1 MKKLLTQKSFSKIS
15 VSEIIA
21 DCGVNRKT
29 FYYHFQDIYDLLKW
43 IFEKE
48 AVEVLKG
55 FDCLIN
61 LEEAIIF
68 VMDYIDDN
76 QFIINCVYDSI
87 GRDEM
92 KRFLYNDFSGI
103 IAYNVDNAIKQLDI
117 NIDEKFKDLVVSFYT
132 EALAGML
139 IEYLKNKEKYTREEW
154 LKYTLQILKNSLPNI
169 LKSYKE

>member
-1 MKKLLTQKSFSKIS
+1 
-15 VSEIIA
+15 
-21 DCGVNRKT
+21 
-29 FYYHFQDIYDLLKW
+29 
-43 IFEKE
+43 
-48 AVEVLKG
+48 
-55 FDCLIN
+55 
-61 LEEAIIF
+61 
-68 VMDYIDDN
+68 MDYVDDN
-76 QFIINCVYDSI
+76 QYIINCVYDSI

-154 LKYTLQILKNSLPNI
+154 LKYTMQILKNSLPNI